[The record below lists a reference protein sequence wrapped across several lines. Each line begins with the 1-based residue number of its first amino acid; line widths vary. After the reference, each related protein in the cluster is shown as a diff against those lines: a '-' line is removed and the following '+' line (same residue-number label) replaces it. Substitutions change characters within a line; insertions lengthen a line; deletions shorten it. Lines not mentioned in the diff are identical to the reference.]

1 MPARTGSECLLLR
14 FARFGAFWPRKVEV
28 PLLSSNPGLF
38 YARHREWRGT
48 GSGAAQG
55 VARHRLARLTGRAR
69 KGRPFA
75 TGGGYDGQDGRKAQD
90 DRDGQEGP
98 SLATG

>member
-1 MPARTGSECLLLR
+1 M
-14 FARFGAFWPRKVEV
+14 
-28 PLLSSNPGLF
+28 
-38 YARHREWRGT
+38 RGT

-55 VARHRLARLTGRAR
+55 VARHGLARLTGRAR
-69 KGRPFA
+69 KGRPLA
-75 TGGGYDGQDGRKAQD
+75 TGGGYDGQGGRKAQD

>member
-28 PLLSSNPGLF
+28 PLLSSHPGLF

-48 GSGAAQG
+48 GSGAAQASQ
-55 VARHRLARLTGRAR
+55 VDR
-69 KGRPFA
+69 K
-75 TGGGYDGQDGRKAQD
+75 
-90 DRDGQEGP
+90 GQEGA
-98 SLATG
+98 SVCHRWWV